1 MAVSGAEQAVI
12 NIRVRKKNR
21 FIKSPYRTCL
31 KLKSSRC
38 LKRQRELLSNRLYGV
53 AVAVA
58 VGAAVVG
65 DGVAEGAAV
74 EAVGVADGAVV
85 AVEVAAAADAL

>member
-1 MAVSGAEQAVI
+1 M
-12 NIRVRKKNR
+12 
-21 FIKSPYRTCL
+21 

-38 LKRQRELLSNRLYGV
+38 LKGQRELLSNRLYGVAV